1 MVIKLDLSSIFPD
14 FISCSSP
21 FKLDSMKSTYVVGIS
36 IQILLYSLISK
47 FLPRVL
53 LFSLSANTR
62 KARLFEFII
71 ALPSFFFFFSSLP
84 IQLIVVMYNLSILVG
99 IELSRT
105 VPVWKSRQLTSY
117 APMLVYSAWLRFIT

>member
-14 FISCSSP
+14 FISRSSP

-71 ALPSFFFFFSSLP
+71 ALPSFFFSSLP
-84 IQLIVVMYNLSILVG
+84 IQLIGVMYNLSILVG
-99 IELSRT
+99 IELTRT
-105 VPVWKSRQLTSY
+105 VPVWKSRPLTRY
-117 APMLVYSAWLRFIT
+117 APILVYSSWLRFIT